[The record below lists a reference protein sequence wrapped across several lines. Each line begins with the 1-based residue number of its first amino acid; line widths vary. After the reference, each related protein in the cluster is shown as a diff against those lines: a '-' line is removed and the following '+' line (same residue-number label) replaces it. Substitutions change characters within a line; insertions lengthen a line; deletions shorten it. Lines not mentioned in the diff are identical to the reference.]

1 MVHRKI
7 IDPVLSKLGQD
18 RAGYFNRLV
27 DRVERDRRTETV
39 PNLVYLVLRETIPY
53 LPADFPQED
62 LVDRLYVFVAG
73 NQTRLNRVIH
83 DRRYVE
89 DPGRLAGVTK
99 EFVLQVLASA
109 MDQHQV
115 NEIQAEKVR
124 QAMTYRFSYPEGDED
139 DFPYR
144 DDE

>member
-7 IDPVLSKLGQD
+7 IDPVLSALGQD
-18 RAGYFNRLV
+18 RADYFNRLV
-27 DRVERDRRTETV
+27 DRVERDPRTETA

-62 LVDRLYVFVAG
+62 LADRLLDFVIG
-73 NQTRLNRVIH
+73 NHERLNRIIH
-83 DRRYVE
+83 DRRYIE
-89 DPGRLAGVTK
+89 DPGRLAEVTK

-115 NEIQAEKVR
+115 NEIQAAKVR
-124 QAMTYRFSYPEGDED
+124 QAKTYRFSYPDGDED